1 MDPILLNL
9 AKKAIEE
16 HPHEWENH
24 RKGKANVTYLAGW
37 LLSALRTQNPD
48 TQATLA
54 EARKAIVG
62 ALSQDTEG

>member
-37 LLSALRTQNPD
+37 VLAALRARNPD
-48 TQATLA
+48 TQVTLA
-54 EARKAIVG
+54 NARKAVVE
-62 ALSQDTEG
+62 ALSESHRG